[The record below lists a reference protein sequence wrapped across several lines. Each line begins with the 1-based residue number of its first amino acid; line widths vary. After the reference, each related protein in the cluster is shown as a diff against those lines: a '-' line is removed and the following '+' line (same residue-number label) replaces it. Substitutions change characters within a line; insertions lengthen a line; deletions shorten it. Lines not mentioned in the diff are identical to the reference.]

1 MYNLISARLRNLCS
15 YLSRPS
21 LFVYKPHVVLLLDLE
36 TPKFLQY
43 LGLISIK
50 MTDFNQTAASDIQDQ
65 IRDNKNEITPVK
77 SEADCEILEK
87 SDQDHTDIGYGFYQ
101 ESLEM
106 DPVEREM
113 LAKKVKKKLDFI
125 LLPMVPPHITSSII

>member
-1 MYNLISARLRNLCS
+1 
-15 YLSRPS
+15 
-21 LFVYKPHVVLLLDLE
+21 VLLLGLE
-36 TPKFLQY
+36 TSKFLQY

-50 MTDFNQTAASDIQDQ
+50 MTDSNQASASDIQDQ
-65 IRDNKNEITPVK
+65 IRDTAKDNKNEITPVK
-77 SEADCEILEK
+77 SEADSEILEK

-113 LAKKVKKKLDFI
+113 LAKRVKKKLDFI
-125 LLPMVPPHITSSII
+125 LLPMVILPPHIASSII